1 MSRLSSLWRNLV
13 HKDRVDRELDEEMRA
28 MFDTLV
34 DEKMQAGMPAEQAR
48 RAAKLELG
56 GVEPV
61 KQQVREERSGAYL
74 EAFVKDV
81 RYGMRMLRR
90 NAGFTLVVVVS
101 LAAGIGANSA
111 IFSVANALL
120 LRTLPVPDV
129 DSLYAVRYQSR
140 LSVAPRYSYPFFERL
155 RAGFADKKSIAAMSR
170 VARMRTFVGEGGEAE
185 TSNVQVV
192 SGEFFSTLQLHPRLG
207 RLLTVDDNKNIGG
220 HPVVVISDAYW
231 HRRFGGQDDVLGK
244 SLSLNGARLTIVG
257 VGPEGFTG
265 VWLENPAD
273 AWVPVTMQ
281 NDVQYQQNY
290 SSDGVDSNQPWMKL
304 DSLSWLEILVRA
316 SRPDGQEIA
325 SLNAVFQ
332 PQLLKTVDQIKDPQQ
347 RKLALDRRLILEPFA
362 HGNSNLRSRF
372 AAPLYAL
379 MGMVVLLLLI
389 ACANTAN
396 LLLARATSRR
406 HEMALRLSI
415 GASRARVICQLL
427 TESVLLGAIAAAVGL
442 AIAPFASELLVR
454 MTIGL
459 ASGPL
464 PFSVGVDGRVLGFTV
479 LLSLVCSLLFGLAPA
494 WRATDLS
501 LSSELKAG
509 GRTLTRSGGRL
520 SLGRLLVVAQ
530 VALSLLLVVGA
541 GLFLR
546 SFQNLTELPLGF
558 QPEHVLSAAMNAK
571 VGGYK
576 QEDLAALYQRLIE
589 RAESLPGVESASV
602 AMCSLM
608 SGCRSNADG
617 LVFEG
622 YQAAPDEQVMVQENH
637 VSPHYFSTV
646 GMRIVAGRDLV
657 AADSADP
664 IRVAVLNEAAVRR
677 YFKGREAVGQRFGY
691 GEKPD
696 ILIVGVVQDAR
707 VNTVREA
714 ILPMAFYPLRPMPGY
729 IGSLDV
735 RVSGD
740 PHALVTSLR
749 RAIAASDPK
758 LPIDRIV
765 SVSDQAGSTL
775 SQERLISR
783 LTTLLSVL
791 ALGLSCLGLYGL
803 MSYAVKQ
810 RTAELG
816 LRLALGAPRARVL
829 WMVFRESL
837 LLIAVG
843 LAVGLP
849 AVIAASR
856 LVGTIL
862 FEVSPN
868 DPATLALAMT
878 VLLIV
883 GAWAGYLPAWRAS
896 NVDPLTALKEE

>member
-1 MSRLSSLWRNLV
+1 MSRLSTLWRNLV
-13 HKDRVDRELDEEMRA
+13 HRDVVDRELDEEMRA
-28 MFDTLV
+28 MFDLLV

-61 KQQVREERSGAYL
+61 KQHVREERSGAYL
-74 EAFVKDV
+74 EAFAKDV
-81 RYGMRMLRR
+81 RYGLRMLRR
-90 NAGFTLVVVVS
+90 NVGFTLVVVLS

-129 DSLYAVRYQSR
+129 GSLYAIRYQSR
-140 LSVAPRYSYPFFERL
+140 LPVAARYSYPFFERM
-155 RAGFADKKSIAAMSR
+155 RDGFTDKPSIAAMSR
-170 VARMRTFVGEGGEAE
+170 VARMRTYINEGGEPESTAA
-185 TSNVQVV
+185 QLV
-192 SGEFFSTLQLHPRLG
+192 SGEFFSALQLRPRLG
-207 RLLTVDDNKNIGG
+207 RLLTVDDNRTLSG
-220 HPVVVISDAYW
+220 HPVVVVSDAFW
-231 HRRFGGQDDVLGK
+231 HRRLGGTDDVLGR
-244 SLSLNGARLTIVG
+244 SLTFNGVRLTIVG
-257 VGPEGFTG
+257 VAPQGFSG
-265 VWLENPAD
+265 VWLESPVD
-273 AWVPVTMQ
+273 AWVPIAMQ
-281 NDVQYQQNY
+281 NDVQYGQNY
-290 SSDGVDSNQPWMKL
+290 SATNADASQPWMPQN
-304 DSLSWLEILVRA
+304 DISWLEILVRA

-325 SLNAVFQ
+325 ALNAAFQ
-332 PQLLKTVDQIKDPQQ
+332 PELLRRADQVKDPEE

-362 HGNSNLRSRF
+362 RGNSNLRTRF

-379 MGMVVLLLLI
+379 MGMVALLLLI
-389 ACANTAN
+389 ACANTAS

-415 GASRARVICQLL
+415 GASRTRVICQLL

-464 PFSVGVDGRVLGFTV
+464 PFSVGIDGRVLTFTV
-479 LLSLVCSLLFGLAPA
+479 LLSLLSSLLFGLAPA
-494 WRATDLS
+494 WRATDLT
-501 LSSELKAG
+501 LSSELK
-509 GRTLTRSGGRL
+509 SGGRGMK
-520 SLGRLLVVAQ
+520 SGGRMNLGRLLVVSQ

-546 SFQNLTELPLGF
+546 SFQNLAELPLGF
-558 QPEHVLSAAMNAK
+558 QPEHVLSAPFNPK
-571 VGGYK
+571 VGGYAP
-576 QEDLAALYQRLIE
+576 EDLAALYQRLIE
-589 RAESLPGVESASV
+589 RAEALPGVESASV
-602 AMCSLM
+602 AMCGLM

-617 LVFEG
+617 LVVEG
-622 YQAAPDEQVMVQENH
+622 YQSQPGEQVMVQENR

-646 GMRIVAGRDLV
+646 GMRLVSGRDLV
-657 AADSADP
+657 AADSAMP
-664 IRVAVLNEAAVRR
+664 VRVAVVNEAMVRL
-677 YFKGREAVGQRFGY
+677 YFKNRDAVGQRFGY
-691 GEKPD
+691 DEKPD
-696 ILIVGVVQDAR
+696 IEIVGVVQDAR

-714 ILPMAFYPLRPMPGY
+714 VVPMAFYPLTPLPGY
-729 IGSLDV
+729 VGSLNV
-735 RVSGD
+735 RTSRD
-740 PHALVTSLR
+740 PHALIPSLR
-749 RAIAASDPK
+749 RAITESEPK

-765 SVSDQAGSTL
+765 TVADQADSTL

-791 ALGLSCLGLYGL
+791 ALGLACLGLYGL

-837 LLIAVG
+837 LLIVAG
-843 LAVGLP
+843 LAIGLP
-849 AVIAASR
+849 VVIAASR

-862 FEVSPN
+862 FEVNPN
-868 DPATLALAMT
+868 DPATLAVAMT
-878 VLLIV
+878 LLLLV

-896 NVDPLTALKEE
+896 NVDPLTALRQE